1 MVTPLHGH
9 EEKLENSAKVK
20 EAIRKK
26 VEVGRHESLDNM
38 VTFAKLENAL
48 KRAVALINVGQAEAL
63 EDALDFD
70 DLEANSKPK
79 DLMLSYISSDKG
91 NDWSD
96 RDLVP
101 MVQIIG
107 EDIQNSS

>member
-1 MVTPLHGH
+1 MLED
-9 EEKLENSAKVK
+9 EEKEIELSIGKSSSCQAK
-20 EAIRKK
+20 
-26 VEVGRHESLDNM
+26 
-38 VTFAKLENAL
+38 
-48 KRAVALINVGQAEAL
+48 AL

-79 DLMLSYISSDKG
+79 DLMLSYISNEKG

-101 MVQIIG
+101 MVQILG
-107 EDIQNSS
+107 EDIQNGS